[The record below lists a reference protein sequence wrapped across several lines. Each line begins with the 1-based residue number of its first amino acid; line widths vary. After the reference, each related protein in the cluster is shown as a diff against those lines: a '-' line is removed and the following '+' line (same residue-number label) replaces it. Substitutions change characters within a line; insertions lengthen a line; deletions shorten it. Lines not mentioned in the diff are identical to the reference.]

1 MSIVLVVI
9 LSLVLVQA
17 VSADTPAPGGPFS
30 TAFRVQNL
38 ASSTASCTFT
48 LYDAAGVD
56 QHTSSPASINPGD
69 SLFVYTPSI
78 GGLAAG
84 MYSAVVSCDQQ
95 VAAVTNFSD
104 ADSGASHQGINTP
117 GTTWYAPGI
126 YDNFYNFYTTIIA
139 QNTTGSTVDMTV
151 EIYEAGNPSP
161 VATQTASSVP
171 AFASVSF
178 EQEGLAGLSTNSPY
192 SARITATG
200 DIAPVVDIY
209 GRSGVDNQLYSYNP
223 LPSGS
228 TTAYAPVL
236 MNNYYG
242 YNTAMVIQNIGTAT
256 TDVTVTY
263 STTDTQTQAVAA
275 NSSWSIYTPGVSGL
289 PSGNSTGLFSA
300 TVTSTDAGSGAQDI
314 IVLVNESNGYNRAAS
329 YIGFSSGSDEVRAPI
344 VMRRYYDY
352 NTSVTC
358 QVISGGPATMTIEY
372 FSGGSSDGTTT
383 SGSVATGQ
391 TALFYQ
397 PSDSNL
403 SDGYI
408 GSAVITSAADIAC
421 IVNEDQNEGSL
432 ATTVMDQLFSYEGI
446 AP

>member
-1 MSIVLVVI
+1 
-9 LSLVLVQA
+9 
-17 VSADTPAPGGPFS
+17 
-30 TAFRVQNL
+30 
-38 ASSTASCTFT
+38 
-48 LYDAAGVD
+48 
-56 QHTSSPASINPGD
+56 
-69 SLFVYTPSI
+69 
-78 GGLAAG
+78 

-178 EQEGLAGLSTNSPY
+178 EQEGLAGLSTNNSY

-200 DIAPVVDIY
+200 DIAPIVDIY

-228 TTAYAPVL
+228 TTAYVPVL

-242 YNTAMVIQNIGTAT
+242 YNTAMVVQNIGSAT
-256 TDVTVTY
+256 TDVTVVY
-263 STTDTQTQAVAA
+263 STGETQNQAVAA
-275 NSSWSIYTPGVSGL
+275 NSAWSIYTPGVPGL
-289 PSGNSTGLFSA
+289 PSGNVDGLNSA
-300 TVTSTDAGSGAQDI
+300 IVTSTDAGSGAQDI

-329 YIGFSSGSDEVRAPI
+329 YIGFSSGSTEVVTPI
-344 VMRRYYDY
+344 VMRRYYDF

-358 QVISGGPATMTIEY
+358 LVISGGPATMTIEY

-383 SGSVATGQ
+383 SGSIATGQ
-391 TALFYQ
+391 THLFYQ

-408 GSAVITSAADIAC
+408 GSAIITSAADIAC

-432 ATTVMDQLFSYEGI
+432 ATTVMDQLYAYEGI